1 MSVTTVIDTVVTYV
15 GSITDIGSNH
25 VYKGMP
31 QGNQAPGEF
40 GDDAQYPL
48 ALISAPL
55 KFGYD
60 RRGMGVAAKGFVMY
74 DAVIT
79 VYLGDGAL
87 TQEEAIERATPLVD
101 RFRAKFEPDW
111 TMGGVCF
118 NCEMGLPADNLFD
131 FPTRGE
137 PPVVQ
142 WTLRIQEER
151 QANAA
156 AA

>member
-1 MSVTTVIDTVVTYV
+1 MSVSTVIDTVVTYV
-15 GSITDIGSNH
+15 GAITDIGSNH

-31 QGNQAPGEF
+31 QGNAEPGEF
-40 GDDAQYPL
+40 GDDNQYPL

-60 RRGMGVAAKGFVMY
+60 RRGMGVAGKGFIMY

-79 VYLGDGAL
+79 VYLGDASL
-87 TQEEAIERATPLVD
+87 PQAEAIDRAVPLVD

-118 NCEMGLPADNLFD
+118 NCEMGQPADNLQNYIAVD
-131 FPTRGE
+131 E
-137 PPVVQ
+137 PPVLQ
-142 WTLRIQEER
+142 WTLRIAEER
-151 QANAA
+151 TPNAA

>member
-1 MSVTTVIDTVVTYV
+1 MSTVVSTVQTYV
-15 GSITDIGSNH
+15 ASITDIH
-25 VYKGMP
+25 DVKLGMP
-31 QGNQAPGEF
+31 QAMEPAAY
-40 GDDAQYPL
+40 DDSQYPF

-60 RRGMGVAAKGFVMY
+60 RRGMGTAAKGFVQY

-87 TQEEAIERATPLVD
+87 PQDEAIERAIPMVD

-118 NCEMGLPADNLFD
+118 NAEMGLPADNLFD

-151 QANAA
+151 VANAA